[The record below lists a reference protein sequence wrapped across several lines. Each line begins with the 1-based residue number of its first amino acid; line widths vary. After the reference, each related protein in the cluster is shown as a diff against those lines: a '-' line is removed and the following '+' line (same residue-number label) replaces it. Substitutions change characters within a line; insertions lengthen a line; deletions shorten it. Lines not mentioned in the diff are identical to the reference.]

1 MSYWKGKEQM
11 YRGWFL
17 IKYIMCS
24 IALPGKLC
32 LHFSFLLY
40 IFLFLFLVF
49 CLSCE
54 VINNISMFAVSSAGM
69 TEEITGDWSY
79 YVYISLTLVPVYL
92 AFRLIKSLGWQLFV
106 NNWANIWTELKWS
119 CSHRQENP
127 SRKSRTA
134 KAVEVRS
141 HFRLPVRSGRVSK
154 VESRT
159 FKVASCQRKKK
170 GIDCRSAEYP
180 SMPLKFVRKTK

>member
-1 MSYWKGKEQM
+1 
-11 YRGWFL
+11 
-17 IKYIMCS
+17 MCS

-40 IFLFLFLVF
+40 ISLFLFLVF

-106 NNWANIWTELKWS
+106 NN
-119 CSHRQENP
+119 
-127 SRKSRTA
+127 
-134 KAVEVRS
+134 
-141 HFRLPVRSGRVSK
+141 
-154 VESRT
+154 
-159 FKVASCQRKKK
+159 
-170 GIDCRSAEYP
+170 
-180 SMPLKFVRKTK
+180 

>member
-1 MSYWKGKEQM
+1 M

-40 IFLFLFLVF
+40 ISLFLFLVF

-159 FKVASCQRKKK
+159 FKVASCQRKNEGNRLHKCWIPFHAFEICEK
-170 GIDCRSAEYP
+170 N
-180 SMPLKFVRKTK
+180 